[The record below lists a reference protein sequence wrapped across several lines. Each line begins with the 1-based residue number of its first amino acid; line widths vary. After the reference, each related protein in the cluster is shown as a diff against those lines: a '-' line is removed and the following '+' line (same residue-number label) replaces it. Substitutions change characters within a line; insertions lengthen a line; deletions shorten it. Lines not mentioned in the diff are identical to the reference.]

1 MRHNTSDLDKVAQKE
16 YEDSLLPEDLIQR
29 EKYLAKSAE

>member
-1 MRHNTSDLDKVAQKE
+1 MRYNTSDLDKVVQRE